1 MTLWLIFALM
11 TAAAVCAVLWPLGR
25 KRDLTSGGSDRL
37 VYQDQLLEIERDR
50 TAGLIGGVEAESARV
65 EISRRL
71 LAAADAE
78 SAAQA
83 APAAAQFAF
92 RHRAAALAAAILLP
106 VVGLGFYATLGS
118 PDIPSQSAFA
128 RVDTPVGS
136 QSIASLVGQVEAH
149 LATNPNDGAGWEVL
163 APVYMRLGRFNDAAQ
178 AWLKVIALNGD
189 NATREAA
196 FGEALVAAANGV
208 VTDEAL
214 TAFRHAVAADPHE
227 PKASYF
233 LGLADEQAGKR
244 DAAAAKWRA
253 LLNSA
258 PQDAPW
264 ADFVRS
270 ALARISATPDSAT
283 SQSQSAGEGSN
294 QGANQAAN
302 QLANQGPSAADV
314 AASRNLDAEQR
325 ADMARGM
332 VQRLADRL
340 HSDGGTVDEWLRL
353 VQAYVVLGDRDKA
366 KGAVGDA
373 KRALSDHPDAIKQID
388 ELAKQLSLNG

>member
-11 TAAAVCAVLWPLGR
+11 TVAAVCAVLWPLGR
-25 KRDLTSGGSDRL
+25 RRDVTGGGSDRL

-50 TAGLIGGVEAESARV
+50 AAGLIGVAEAESARV

-78 SAAQA
+78 SSAQA
-83 APAAAQFAF
+83 APSAQQFAF
-92 RHRAAALAAAILLP
+92 RHRAAAVTAAVLLP
-106 VVGLGFYATLGS
+106 VVGLGLYATLGS
-118 PDIPSQSAFA
+118 PDIPTQSAFA
-128 RVDTPVGS
+128 RVDTRIGS
-136 QSIASLVGQVEAH
+136 QSIGSLVGQVEAH

-163 APVYMRLGRFNDAAQ
+163 APVYMRLGRFNDAAE
-178 AWLKVIALNGD
+178 AWRKTIALNGD

-208 VTDEAL
+208 VTDAAL
-214 TAFRHAVAADPHE
+214 TAFQHAVAADAHE
-227 PKASYF
+227 PKATYF
-233 LGLADEQAGKR
+233 LGLADEQAGKH
-244 DAAAAKWRA
+244 DGAAAKWRA
-253 LLNSA
+253 LLDSA

-264 ADFVRS
+264 ADFVRT
-270 ALARISATPDSAT
+270 ALARITATPDSAQG
-283 SQSQSAGEGSN
+283 QSQSAGEGAN
-294 QGANQAAN
+294 QGANQ
-302 QLANQGPSAADV
+302 LANKGPSAAEV
-314 AASRNLDAEQR
+314 AASGNLNAEQR

-340 HSDGGTVDEWLRL
+340 HSGGGTVDEWLRL

-366 KGAVGDA
+366 KGAVADA
-373 KRALSDHPDAIKQID
+373 KHALADHPDAIKQLD